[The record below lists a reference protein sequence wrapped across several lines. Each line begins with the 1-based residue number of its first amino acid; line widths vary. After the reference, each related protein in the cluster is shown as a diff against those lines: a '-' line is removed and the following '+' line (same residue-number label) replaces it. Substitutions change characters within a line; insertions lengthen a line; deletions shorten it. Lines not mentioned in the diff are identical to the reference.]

1 MDNRWNIH
9 RNTCKRFNVG
19 EQMNIKVNASQLL
32 QTGLWALIAWLF
44 KTVNDLQ
51 QMAVEY
57 QIRLNNLEAAILSA
71 ALRERELTAQ
81 LTEILI
87 KLGG

>member
-1 MDNRWNIH
+1 
-9 RNTCKRFNVG
+9 
-19 EQMNIKVNASQLL
+19 MNIKVNASQLL

-57 QIRLNNLEAAILSA
+57 HIRLNNIETAISSA
-71 ALRERELTAQ
+71 ALRERELTLQ
-81 LTEILI
+81 ITEILI

>member
-1 MDNRWNIH
+1 
-9 RNTCKRFNVG
+9 
-19 EQMNIKVNASQLL
+19 MNIKVNASQLL

-57 QIRLNNLEAAILSA
+57 QIRLNNLEAAISSA